1 MVQSMNTS
9 PIIMA
14 MANPDPEILPDL
26 AKEAG
31 AKVIATGRS
40 DFPNQVNNVLGF
52 PGIFRGALE
61 AKATKITEDMKLAA
75 AIALAGIIENP
86 TEDEI
91 LPYAT
96 NKDVVPVI
104 AKAVKEAW
112 EQNK

>member
-1 MVQSMNTS
+1 
-9 PIIMA
+9 
-14 MANPDPEILPDL
+14 
-26 AKEAG
+26 
-31 AKVIATGRS
+31 
-40 DFPNQVNNVLGF
+40 
-52 PGIFRGALE
+52 
-61 AKATKITEDMKLAA
+61 MKLAA